1 MNLFCRTRASLNVFP
16 EIAILLIR
24 LENTNMDKQFYLSI
38 AINGSGSCGSRPL
51 CLLLSV
57 KHVFE
62 IRFVL
67 DHREKSPRA
76 NLW

>member
-1 MNLFCRTRASLNVFP
+1 MLNVLP

-24 LENTNMDKQFYLSI
+24 LENTNMDKKIYISI
-38 AINGSGSCGSRPL
+38 AIHGSGSCGSRPL
-51 CLLLSV
+51 CLLSSV